1 MKKFIAFFGFLL
13 LSIVMVAQ
21 EPVVDPTAPPAS
33 WLEILANPMLWLGS
47 FAGIA
52 LLTSFV
58 AAFFNGLLNISKSF
72 LKQLCAW
79 IVAIVLLVIL
89 DLINIGY
96 VKDYPILLAIIHGFA
111 AGLASNGIFDIPFMK
126 SILDA
131 IDGWFRPKP

>member
-1 MKKFIAFFGFLL
+1 
-13 LSIVMVAQ
+13 
-21 EPVVDPTAPPAS
+21 
-33 WLEILANPMLWLGS
+33 MLWLGS

-58 AAFFNGLLNISKSF
+58 AAFFNGLLNITKSF

-79 IVAIVLLVIL
+79 IVAIVLLVVL